1 MRFVPFVPSL
11 HVSTEKNL
19 YFSGTKLEKK
29 SDQETRDKGSC
40 SVPPPTNSCRALTI
54 ACGVAVR
61 PGWLLVEKVVG
72 WVEIHYTTSFQNH
85 DLQGTKQSS
94 NQRPLDT
101 HQRVRIMEFIKKG
114 RQKESEGGRSVSFH
128 PLPQPFQ

>member
-11 HVSTEKNL
+11 HVSSEFLSRNSTFQALSWKR
-19 YFSGTKLEKK
+19 SQTRRR
-29 SDQETRDKGSC
+29 ETRA
-40 SVPPPTNSCRALTI
+40 VPPPTNSCRALTI

-101 HQRVRIMEFIKKG
+101 HRRVRIMEFIKKG
-114 RQKESEGGRSVSFH
+114 RQKESEGERSVSFH